1 MPSGSITIDETYDSI
16 SRPVVY
22 DVVRQI
28 QKLTGAPIGTTI
40 QYIGMAGASYM
51 NGSTLTPAEEFNTFS
66 HANKMRVEVV
76 EDVDERSF
84 LTMNTHQKNAI
95 AIFSDQ
101 ALGVLV
107 YPIYS
112 ATMAKINF
120 QFRAENATIAERFRN
135 DLRMRTAKGRMENL
149 HVVDYSYSFPKEFQY
164 ILSRLYDLREEQAG
178 YGQEF
183 DEYLEEHGTNKL
195 TVVVNQAG
203 EQPRLVIAEQQIQV
217 QGWFEFSA
225 LPDHPTKDGEASAV
239 QFDFSYVFQYDKVTG
254 AHIEYPMVVH
264 NQVIPEDIRPAI
276 HEGIYSPT
284 QHNRAQSF
292 DTLALEQFSK
302 LFRPE
307 GCCLDGVVLPNF
319 DDWVPR
325 RVPVDTSSI
334 ITLLIA
340 ARPESDRNL
349 GNLNQL
355 GYWKIDED
363 LMAFMIAERRHVPF
377 LGKSLV
383 HMCLFE
389 GDMPLTDGAVSLEE
403 DGCAIKRLEID
414 MRKVYH
420 LRLSMVNQLQR
431 IAPEDWNRMRKHG
444 KAVIKLL
451 TQIQCGFASG
461 AWIPELLPNGSVAMR
476 DIEIIIK
483 RVQLQRGNHF
493 NGVEHVMLTV
503 GNYTLVTW
511 RKEDVLRNGTESGA
525 GSSET
530 DPETDWGSRD
540 ESRVSRCDGEY
551 PTRPELFPADLRQRP
566 ELDR

>member
-40 QYIGMAGASYM
+40 QYIGMSGASYM
-51 NGSTLTPAEEFNTFS
+51 NGSTLTPPEEFNTFS

-95 AIFSDQ
+95 AVFSDQ

-112 ATMAKINF
+112 ATMARINF
-120 QFRAENATIAERFRN
+120 QFRAENATVAERFRN
-135 DLRMRTAKGRMENL
+135 DLRMRTGKGRMENL

-164 ILSRLYDLREEQAG
+164 ILSRIYDLREEQGG

-183 DEYLEEHGTNKL
+183 DEYLEEHGSNKL
-195 TVVVNQAG
+195 TVVTNQVG
-203 EQPRLVIAEQQIQV
+203 QQPRLVIAEQQIQV

-264 NQVIPEDIRPAI
+264 NQVIPEDIRPA
-276 HEGIYSPT
+276 HGEGIYSPD
-284 QHNRAQSF
+284 QHYRAQSF

-302 LFRPE
+302 LFRPP
-307 GCCLDGVVLPNF
+307 GCCLDGVVLPYF
-319 DDWVPR
+319 DDWMPK
-325 RVPVDTSSI
+325 RVPTGTSSI
-334 ITLLIA
+334 ITLMIA
-340 ARPESDRNL
+340 ASPNSDRNL
-349 GNLNQL
+349 GNLYHL
-355 GYWKIDED
+355 GDWKLDDD
-363 LMAFMIAERRHVPF
+363 LMAFLIAERKYISV
-377 LGKSLV
+377 LGKSVV
-383 HMCLFE
+383 HMALFE
-389 GDMPLTDGAVSLEE
+389 GNMPLTDGAVSLAE

-420 LRLSMVNQLQR
+420 LRLSMLNHLQR
-431 IAPEDWNRMRKHG
+431 ISTEDWNRMRKHG
-444 KAVIKLL
+444 KALVKLL
-451 TQIQCGFASG
+451 TQIQCGFANG

-476 DIEIIIK
+476 DIEIIVK
-483 RVQLQRGNHF
+483 RVQMQRGNYF

-511 RKEDVLRNGTESGA
+511 RKEDVLRDGSGSQQGA
-525 GSSET
+525 TGADASA
-530 DPETDWGSRD
+530 DWGSRD

-551 PTRPELFPADLRQRP
+551 PTRPELFPADIRQRP